1 MSQIEHHG
9 CGRGRHEATVR
20 TNGAMVTVR
29 SVARLTDDEALARAL
44 EILAKRERRRPRRA
58 GAG

>member
-1 MSQIEHHG
+1 M
-9 CGRGRHEATVR
+9 R

-44 EILAKRERRRPRRA
+44 EILAKRERRRPRQVSA
-58 GAG
+58 G